1 MSTESGDSAK
11 IAELES
17 LEINLTAGGDFGNSE
32 KIKEK
37 PVDEKFFRNSG
48 VMNVS
53 STPKLMQ
60 VKALLTT
67 YLSTNYF
74 PRRMSVFDNNTAS
87 FF

>member
-1 MSTESGDSAK
+1 MSTENGDSAK

-32 KIKEK
+32 TVERK

-53 STPKLMQ
+53 SMPKLMQ
-60 VKALLTT
+60 VKALLITC
-67 YLSTNYF
+67 
-74 PRRMSVFDNNTAS
+74 
-87 FF
+87 

>member
-1 MSTESGDSAK
+1 MSTENGDSAK

-32 KIKEK
+32 KVERK

-53 STPKLMQ
+53 SMPKLMQ
-60 VKALLTT
+60 VKALLIIC
-67 YLSTNYF
+67 
-74 PRRMSVFDNNTAS
+74 
-87 FF
+87 